1 MTDAAAQAK
10 ASITSLTT
18 ISEDTAKAV
27 AVVETSAASSEETA
41 ASLNEV
47 STNVSDCNKRL
58 SDLSSIIQKQNEEA
72 RHFTID

>member
-1 MTDAAAQAK
+1 MTDDAAQAK

-27 AVVETSAASSEETA
+27 AIVQTQTDKTTEA
-41 ASLNEV
+41 
-47 STNVSDCNKRL
+47 TNVSDCNKRL

>member
-1 MTDAAAQAK
+1 MTDDAAQAK

-18 ISEDTAKAV
+18 ISEDTAK

>member
-1 MTDAAAQAK
+1 MTDDAAQAK

-27 AVVETSAASSEETA
+27 AIVQTQTDKTTEA
-41 ASLNEV
+41 
-47 STNVSDCNKRL
+47 TNVSDCNKRL
-58 SDLSSIIQKQNEEA
+58 SDLSSIIQKQNEAA

>member
-1 MTDAAAQAK
+1 MTDDAAQAK

-27 AVVETSAASSEETA
+27 AIVQTQTDKTTEA
-41 ASLNEV
+41 
-47 STNVSDCNKRL
+47 TNVSDCNKRL
-58 SDLSSIIQKQNEEA
+58 SALSSIIQKQNEEA

>member
-1 MTDAAAQAK
+1 MTDDAAQAK

-18 ISEDTAKAV
+18 ISEDTAKTV
-27 AVVETSAASSEETA
+27 AIVQTQTDKTTEA
-41 ASLNEV
+41 
-47 STNVSDCNKRL
+47 TNVSDCNKRL